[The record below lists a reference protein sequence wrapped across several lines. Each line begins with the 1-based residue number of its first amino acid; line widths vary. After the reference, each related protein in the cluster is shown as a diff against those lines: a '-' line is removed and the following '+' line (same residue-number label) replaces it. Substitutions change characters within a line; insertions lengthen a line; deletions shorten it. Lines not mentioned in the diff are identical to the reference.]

1 MQTQE
6 DPRHAKRM
14 KVVQELFAASFDET
28 QTLDPETQ
36 EIWNKK
42 DEIDPIIEKTAPDW
56 PLDKLNKID
65 LAILRLA
72 IWELVFDK
80 KEPVRVIIDEAV
92 ELGKGMGS
100 ENSASFINGVLGTIV
115 KDIEEENTK

>member
-28 QTLDPETQ
+28 QTLDQETQ

-100 ENSASFINGVLGTIV
+100 ENSPSFINGVLGTIV